1 VVTNDNKEDSMS
13 DAHDQDEPV
22 VAVEPDE
29 DFVADEPVVEARHE
43 MPPRPAQP
51 NRGPHKGLTQIA
63 NEVWA
68 GQWGG
73 EGWQDRVQAAGFDSS
88 KVEHLVL
95 KGVGRKSSNDVVPPT
110 RPSDTNES

>member
-1 VVTNDNKEDSMS
+1 MSESPAEDVVL
-13 DAHDQDEPV
+13 DESV
-22 VAVEPDE
+22 DTVEP
-29 DFVADEPVVEARHE
+29 EPEARHE

-73 EGWQDRVQAAGFDSS
+73 EGWQDRVQAAGFDSK

-95 KGVGRKSSNDVVPPT
+95 RGVGRKSSSDTVPPT
-110 RPSDTNES
+110 RPSETNEV